1 MKISGGCACGSIR
14 YEGDADPAV
23 MVNCHCRDCQRS
35 TGSGYAPVMALPAAA
50 IKFKGT
56 PRYYKTI
63 GESGKAIERGF
74 CVNCG
79 SPVAVKLERFPDL
92 IGVQAASLDDPSQY
106 KPGLELFTESAQAWD
121 LLRAETQK
129 KPRGFSS

>member
-1 MKISGGCACGSIR
+1 MKISGGCACGAIR

-50 IKFKGT
+50 IKIKGT

-63 GESGKAIERGF
+63 GEAGKAIERGF
-74 CVNCG
+74 CATCG
-79 SPVAVKLERFPDL
+79 SPVTVKLDRFPDL

-106 KPGLELFTESAQAWD
+106 KPGLELFTASAQPWD
-121 LLRAETQK
+121 LLHSATEKRD
-129 KPRGFSS
+129 RGFG